1 MSKEKIMILD
11 TYMPGISTKFQL
23 SVLEN
28 QSEQENIEI
37 HSFEHSLQSELV
49 KIGLPNA
56 CKKNMKYNELIID
69 SGIGDKNSQDIIKEY
84 LANAPATLKRT
95 LIRKNSQYKYAKS
108 IEAISDELK
117 DFVIQWF
124 EHK

>member
-1 MSKEKIMILD
+1 MSKEKIMISD

-28 QSEQENIEI
+28 QSEQDNIEI

-49 KIGLPNA
+49 KIGLSNA

-95 LIRKNSQYKYAKS
+95 LIRRNN
-108 IEAISDELK
+108 
-117 DFVIQWF
+117 
-124 EHK
+124 